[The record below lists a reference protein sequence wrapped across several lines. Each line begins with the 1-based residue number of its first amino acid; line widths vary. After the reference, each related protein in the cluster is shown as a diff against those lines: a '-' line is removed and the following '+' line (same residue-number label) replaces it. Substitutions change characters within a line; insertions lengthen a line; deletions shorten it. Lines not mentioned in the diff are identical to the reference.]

1 MKRLCSHRRQH
12 TSCCIGEQCRCAGGT
27 MVKPLLLLS
36 HAQPVPRGERAAK
49 VVRTSRCH
57 LLARHGLCRTRSCY
71 EIEWSSDVR
80 FQSSLLQMLGF
91 SSWQVQMLGFIFEL
105 RKLVQMLGFS
115 SGLVQMLGFIFELR
129 KLVQML
135 GFIFELRKLVQIKT
149 FFSK

>member
-1 MKRLCSHRRQH
+1 M
-12 TSCCIGEQCRCAGGT
+12 GT
-27 MVKPLLLLS
+27 GRVV
-36 HAQPVPRGERAAK
+36 PVPQAQSAGDRSRAGFPL
-49 VVRTSRCH
+49 RFS
-57 LLARHGLCRTRSCY
+57 L
-71 EIEWSSDVR
+71 EWSSDVR

-135 GFIFELRKLVQIKT
+135 GSFSGWVGDEKCELRNLTSVIPELPLN
-149 FFSK
+149 